1 MHLSAHPNGQSNNTV
16 NLAASE
22 PIQLFKV
29 IDLMRERLKSSSSV
43 TVRET
48 DKTSFTI
55 DTNII
60 ENQYAY
66 RPATTTEMTNRFID
80 DFVFDFN
87 HR

>member
-1 MHLSAHPNGQSNNTV
+1 
-16 NLAASE
+16 
-22 PIQLFKV
+22 
-29 IDLMRERLKSSSSV
+29 MRERLKSSSSV